1 MRVPP
6 KRPQPQP
13 LRRMFAPADVTETA
27 RQGQGI
33 GDVEAMRQ
41 MAVTAVPEILRNL
54 PGTSTPMSALDAAL
68 AVGRKDYPGAAM
80 AALGAV
86 PFAGTLKYADE
97 ARDAARAVRSASEG
111 APSIRAWH
119 GSPHRGIEKTGF
131 DASRIGTG
139 EGVQAYGHGLYFA
152 ESRPLAEYYQKTLSK
167 GKPGALYE
175 VDIQAR
181 PEQMLRWDYPLS
193 EQSPEILRAVNA
205 AKQEVFVPL
214 EQRSRKDLSRI
225 MQRVDPEGDWAG
237 IDSPMPYK
245 RDLVQYMKD
254 EGILEDMMN
263 PVNPSLSGRAA
274 HDLLVQAAGGGGR
287 VKNPAQAKAAEAL
300 RAQGVPGISY
310 FDRLSR
316 EAKLGNLNHVV
327 FDPMRVKILRALGL
341 LGVAGGTAGAAV
353 AGQRGEDD
361 A

>member
-1 MRVPP
+1 
-6 KRPQPQP
+6 
-13 LRRMFAPADVTETA
+13 
-27 RQGQGI
+27 
-33 GDVEAMRQ
+33 
-41 MAVTAVPEILRNL
+41 
-54 PGTSTPMSALDAAL
+54 
-68 AVGRKDYPGAAM
+68 
-80 AALGAV
+80 
-86 PFAGTLKYADE
+86 
-97 ARDAARAVRSASEG
+97 
-111 APSIRAWH
+111 
-119 GSPHRGIEKTGF
+119 
-131 DASRIGTG
+131 
-139 EGVQAYGHGLYFA
+139 
-152 ESRPLAEYYQKTLSK
+152 
-167 GKPGALYE
+167 
-175 VDIQAR
+175 
-181 PEQMLRWDYPLS
+181 
-193 EQSPEILRAVNA
+193 
-205 AKQEVFVPL
+205 
-214 EQRSRKDLSRI
+214 
-225 MQRVDPEGDWAG
+225 
-237 IDSPMPYK
+237 
-245 RDLVQYMKD
+245 MKD